1 MLELGAVVLDPLLF
15 KLPRV
20 DLLILVDVAS
30 DVDGEISFWS
40 ESPLEG
46 TTTKSSEGPMI
57 LFVSGS
63 TVKVTSKEADAY
75 DDDDEGVGVCVGD
88 VEAEGAGG
96 SKCKFAAEE
105 DDKLV
110 GGGWIDCRIHFDIS
124 TRDMIDLTRRI
135 GLGWLGR

>member
-1 MLELGAVVLDPLLF
+1 M
-15 KLPRV
+15 

-30 DVDGEISFWS
+30 DVDDELSFWS

-63 TVKVTSKEADAY
+63 TVKVTSKEADA
-75 DDDDEGVGVCVGD
+75 DDDDGVGVCVCD

-105 DDKLV
+105 DDIPV

-135 GLGWLGR
+135 GSVGR